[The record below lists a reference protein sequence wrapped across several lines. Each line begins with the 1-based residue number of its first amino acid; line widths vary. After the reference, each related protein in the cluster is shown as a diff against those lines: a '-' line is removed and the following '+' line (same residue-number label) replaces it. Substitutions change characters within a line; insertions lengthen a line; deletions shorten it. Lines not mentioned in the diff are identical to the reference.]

1 MGQYGATILPTFF
14 HLSFYLSNKSLSSG
28 KVYGATW
35 NSPIGPF
42 GSWGYDECLLYGND
56 QAKLKVFRE
65 WEWLENYPVF
75 WTTQLTTSDCRC
87 PSTDFC
93 AEKLCWKNH
102 HSTIFFSVLR
112 LFFFNFF
119 FFMEKISPKQQ
130 NSGGHSEKMVFL
142 KANFFWFPGRPSVVF
157 EHVSASVNRILLMW
171 WDVTWVPGIN
181 RRIDAIDVVPGMSV
195 LLLRSSTAGGGSIPM
210 IPNISMVGSQS
221 LK

>member
-14 HLSFYLSNKSLSSG
+14 HLSFFLSNKSLSSG

-75 WTTQLTTSDCRC
+75 WTTQLTTSDSRC

-112 LFFFNFF
+112 LFFSTFF
-119 FFMEKISPKQQ
+119 SLWKKFAKQQ
-130 NSGGHSEKMVFL
+130 NSPFWKNGFVNPIFL
-142 KANFFWFPGRPSVVF
+142 FPGRPSVVF
-157 EHVSASVNRILLMW
+157 EHVSASVNRILQMW
-171 WDVTWVPGIN
+171 WDVTWVPWY
-181 RRIDAIDVVPGMSV
+181 RRIDASLGCPSCWYGV
-195 LLLRSSTAGGGSIPM
+195 LPLYGSIPM